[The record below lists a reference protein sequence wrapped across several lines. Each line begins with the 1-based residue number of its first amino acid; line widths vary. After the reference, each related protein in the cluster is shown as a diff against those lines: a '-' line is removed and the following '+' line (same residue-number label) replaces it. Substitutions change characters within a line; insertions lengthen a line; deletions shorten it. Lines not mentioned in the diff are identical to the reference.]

1 MILRTLVVTLAGL
14 VTVSAV
20 ADTGAVEG
28 ATDIDGFELLVADNP
43 RKDRRDDRQEERP
56 DRRDD
61 RQDCRQ
67 DEGRVGNDK
76 RDCKQEG
83 RGEDDDAPK
92 PEDA

>member
-14 VTVSAV
+14 VTVSAI
-20 ADTGAVEG
+20 ADTGESDG
-28 ATDIDGFELLVADNP
+28 AADIDNFGLLVADNP

-61 RQDCRQ
+61 RRDCRQ
-67 DEGRVGNDK
+67 DEGRLGGDK

-83 RGEDDDAPK
+83 RGEDDAPK

>member
-1 MILRTLVVTLAGL
+1 MILRTLVVILAGL
-14 VTVSAV
+14 VTVPAV

-28 ATDIDGFELLVADNP
+28 ATDIDDGFELLVAYNP

-61 RQDCRQ
+61 R
-67 DEGRVGNDK
+67 RVGGDK
-76 RDCKQEG
+76 RDCKRED
-83 RGEDDDAPK
+83 RGEDEDAPK